1 MSSVV
6 EPSEVGIE
14 EGVFRELAGA
24 ISRLKRGDF
33 SVKLP
38 AEKYSGDIAATFEEF
53 NSFIDDMRSLF
64 AEILRVSGEAAKGN
78 LNVKASVAAYGEYA
92 KLVENINSLTDA
104 IVLPI
109 REGIEVVKSYAKG
122 DFTKE
127 VRKDVKM
134 EGEFAAFRDAL
145 VELRESMRNFII
157 EMRRIGEENST
168 GMKQIKEAVDQINAG
183 MEQISAA
190 SQQMAQGAANL
201 SRIANDTA
209 AEAKNVVENI
219 KKLTDEAKISAE
231 FAKKAVENAELAE
244 EEGRRAQNSM
254 EEIIRE
260 MNAVAEIV
268 KELDAAVKNIDK
280 VSEKIKTIADQTNL
294 LALNAA
300 IEAARAGEHGRG
312 FAVVADEV
320 RKLAEESRKSTE
332 EINEIVKMVLSETQ
346 KVTDAT
352 QRAYEQ
358 SETGSKE
365 VLSALERS
373 AEIGKMVREI
383 GDRLAVIVKQA
394 DEGYARVEQIA
405 RNIDEVAS
413 TAEESAASAE
423 ETSAAIEE
431 QTAAVQEI
439 TASVEQT
446 ASSAEQTLKIIE
458 DSFKI

>member
-1 MSSVV
+1 MSSVM
-6 EPSEVGIE
+6 ESPEYGLSDDA
-14 EGVFRELAGA
+14 FKELADA
-24 ISRLKRGDF
+24 VSRLKRGDF

-38 AEKYSGDIAATFEEF
+38 AEKFSGDVAATFEEF
-53 NSFIDDMRSLF
+53 NSFIDDMRALF
-64 AEILRVSGEAAKGN
+64 AEILRVSGEAARGN
-78 LNVKASVAAYGEYA
+78 LDVKADVTAYGEFA
-92 KLVENINSLTDA
+92 KLVENINNLTDA

-109 REGIEVVKSYAKG
+109 REGIEVIKSYAQG
-122 DFTKE
+122 DFTRK

-145 VELRESMRNFII
+145 DELGESMRKFIG
-157 EMRRIGEENST
+157 EMGRTGEENAT

-201 SRIANDTA
+201 SRIANETA

-231 FAKKAVENAELAE
+231 FAKKTAENAELAE
-244 EEGRRAQNSM
+244 EEGRRAQSSM
-254 EEIIRE
+254 EEIIKE
-260 MNAVAEIV
+260 MNAVADIV
-268 KELDAAVKNIDK
+268 KELDTAVKNIDK
-280 VSEKIKTIADQTNL
+280 VSEKIKSIADQTNL

-332 EINEIVKMVLSETQ
+332 EITEIIKMVLSETQ
-346 KVTDAT
+346 KVTEAT
-352 QRAYEQ
+352 KRAYEQ

-365 VLSALERS
+365 VLSALKRS
-373 AEIGKMVREI
+373 AEIGNMVREI
-383 GDRLAVIVKQA
+383 EKRLAVIVKQA

-431 QTAAVQEI
+431 QTAAVEEI

-446 ASSAEQTLKIIE
+446 ASSAEQTLKIID
-458 DSFKI
+458 DSFRI